1 MTQDSVSA
9 ATPAAIAP
17 GAAAPTVGSALR
29 TLRQA
34 KGWSL
39 EEVSSRIKFST
50 RMIQALEEER
60 WEALP
65 KGVSLRGLVRN
76 YARMLGADAQAV
88 VDSLDLEAARAPAPA
103 RLAPRGGQGLRPAG
117 VNISVDDERSSGS
130 WGWLLAILVVVA
142 AGVAYA
148 FWQGWLPQEWLP
160 AQWFSPVTQ

>member
-1 MTQDSVSA
+1 MTQDPASA
-9 ATPAAIAP
+9 ASPAAIAP

-29 TLRQA
+29 ALRQA

-60 WEALP
+60 WESLP

-88 VDSLDLEAARAPAPA
+88 VDSLDLEAART
-103 RLAPRGGQGLRPAG
+103 PRGGQGLRPAG

-142 AGVAYA
+142 AAVAYA